1 MNSPS
6 PETTATQERCEYRTP
21 AGRRC
26 ALHIVDPRSSFCPRH
41 VTAQIPD
48 SQDFSA
54 LILKNAGDFNDPIEI
69 KRALTSL
76 FKLLAS
82 GRITSRRAKALAY
95 IAGLVLRTLRDSN
108 GSAANQIEIRV
119 EPRYRGPAPHGGH
132 PQSDHSKDPVCGE
145 PASSSLAPHSPA
157 TPPAN
162 SQSATSASGASHS
175 TVGLSKPAAI
185 PVSPSVNYGAPI
197 HPYRPAPSHRSCPLP
212 TRRSPHQSRAPAAS
226 APSPPPRLGRLL

>member
-6 PETTATQERCEYRTP
+6 PEATATQERCQYRTP
-21 AGRRC
+21 AGRHC
-26 ALHIVDPRSSFCPRH
+26 ALHILDPRSSFCPRH
-41 VTAQIPD
+41 ASAQVPD
-48 SQDFSA
+48 SQDFST
-54 LILKNAGDFNDPIEI
+54 LILKNAGDFDDPIEI

-95 IAGLVLRTLRDSN
+95 IASLLLRTLRDSN
-108 GSAANQIEIRV
+108 AQAASQQLEIVVHPRHRFDPPRDDRPQGPASNDHLPEFSGTPISPSASPDSAAQ
-119 EPRYRGPAPHGGH
+119 
-132 PQSDHSKDPVCGE
+132 
-145 PASSSLAPHSPA
+145 A
-157 TPPAN
+157 TA
-162 SQSATSASGASHS
+162 ARASGASHS

-226 APSPPPRLGRLL
+226 APSPSPHLGRLL